1 MDLIVL
7 RRDPRTIGMC
17 FGRDVHGQP
26 RPVTESSLRN
36 LFADL
41 PAAEN
46 APEGVRTLLEA
57 AREACVASLV
67 SYNVLPFGVLA
78 SLHAIEAALRTKI
91 ELSGASAE
99 GRGGQPLPW
108 KALWD
113 RAVSLKLI
121 TPEEGGDEDI
131 VETGRRVRNMFSH
144 PKASM
149 VMPYAMALP
158 MIITGHRVVA
168 RLFPGLPS

>member
-7 RRDPRTIGMC
+7 QRDPRTLGMC
-17 FGRDVHGQP
+17 FGKDVDGQP

-36 LFADL
+36 IFAGL
-41 PAAEN
+41 PPVDQ
-46 APEGVRTLLEA
+46 APEGVQSLLQA
-57 AREACVASLV
+57 AREACVGSLV
-67 SYNVLPFGVLA
+67 SYNLLPFGVLA
-78 SLHAIEAALRTKI
+78 SLHAVEAALRAKI
-91 ELSGASAE
+91 EIEGASVN
-99 GRGGQPLPW
+99 GKNGQPLTW

-113 RAVSLKLI
+113 RAVSLKLV
-121 TPEEGGDEDI
+121 TPEDEGDEDI

-158 MIITGHRVVA
+158 MVVTSHRVVA
-168 RLFPGLPS
+168 RLFP

>member
-17 FGRDVHGQP
+17 FGWDVHGRPQ
-26 RPVTESSLRN
+26 PVTESSLRN
-36 LFADL
+36 LFAVL
-41 PAAEN
+41 PPTER
-46 APEGVRTLLEA
+46 APDGVQALLQA
-57 AREACVASLV
+57 ARDACIASLV

-78 SLHAIEAALRTKI
+78 SLHAIEAALRAKI
-91 ELSGASAE
+91 ELAGGSAE
-99 GRGGQPLPW
+99 GRGRQPLPW
-108 KALWD
+108 RALWD

-121 TPEEGGDEDI
+121 APEEDGDEDI

-144 PKASM
+144 PKTSM

-158 MIITGHRVVA
+158 MIITSHRVVA
-168 RLFPGLPS
+168 RLFPALP